1 MFGIKKNNDIKHRL
15 KKDNIII
22 INIIMMDSTKSTTT
36 TEQDHH
42 HPYLEHDNNEDQHQ
56 KPPPPYEEIQRES
69 SNTLTLSPIE
79 TSNQTTKMA
88 SESSFKQQQQQL
100 RHSLSIENPMAE
112 VFSNPEFD
120 HVELKIQGHINP
132 VTLNVHK
139 QVDDDDQMMDTKRNK
154 FFFSIRNGVEQK
166 FRQVFCQWKQ
176 WQRPEVI
183 AIRLFIVLIALL
195 LMVQLIRVV
204 MPNRYIDDK
213 TMNDSN
219 KVTPLKMYSGRTG
232 KALAILSNP
241 SPDSSL
247 SSTGD
252 VHQQDIN
259 VMETKLLQPDQ
270 DLIDSLPPKSHNEK
284 NDINEFEKTKLNSNH
299 LESISQEN
307 EPDFSSQN
315 IDHDDSR
322 MDEHPTEFIA
332 DNEKNPDTSLIH
344 SSSST
349 TLTQGTSTWTTIP
362 PSFSSSPSSTT
373 KLLPKIM
380 NNSGPTNSNR
390 IQFQT
395 STTST
400 TITPAMTL
408 SNNNLYNISIIIHSA
423 NVPDMDS
430 GYFMGRASD
439 TYCNVFIDNEL
450 VGKTPIIDNSNN
462 PSWHYL
468 LPRQFTVKRETWIR
482 IELMDRDHVR
492 NDHIGGILLN
502 FGDLIKNGSINKPI
516 NMFHGRGYIWVTI
529 SSVPVSSSS

>member
-1 MFGIKKNNDIKHRL
+1 
-15 KKDNIII
+15 
-22 INIIMMDSTKSTTT
+22 MMDSTKSTTT

-154 FFFSIRNGVEQK
+154 FFFSIRNSVEQK

-307 EPDFSSQN
+307 EPDFSSN
-315 IDHDDSR
+315 L
-322 MDEHPTEFIA
+322 
-332 DNEKNPDTSLIH
+332 SLI
-344 SSSST
+344 
-349 TLTQGTSTWTTIP
+349 
-362 PSFSSSPSSTT
+362 
-373 KLLPKIM
+373 
-380 NNSGPTNSNR
+380 
-390 IQFQT
+390 
-395 STTST
+395 
-400 TITPAMTL
+400 
-408 SNNNLYNISIIIHSA
+408 SIK
-423 NVPDMDS
+423 
-430 GYFMGRASD
+430 F
-439 TYCNVFIDNEL
+439 
-450 VGKTPIIDNSNN
+450 
-462 PSWHYL
+462 
-468 LPRQFTVKRETWIR
+468 
-482 IELMDRDHVR
+482 
-492 NDHIGGILLN
+492 LLN
-502 FGDLIKNGSINKPI
+502 FPNFFRSK
-516 NMFHGRGYIWVTI
+516 Y
-529 SSVPVSSSS
+529 